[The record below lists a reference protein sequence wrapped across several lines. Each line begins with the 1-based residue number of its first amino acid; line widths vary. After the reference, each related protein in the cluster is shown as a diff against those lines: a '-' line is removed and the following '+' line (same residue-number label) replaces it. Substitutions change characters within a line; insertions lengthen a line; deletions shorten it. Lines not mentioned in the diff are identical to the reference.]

1 MCSAEETGYIDLQ
14 VNGGGGVLFTE
25 HPTVA
30 TLETMVAAHRRF
42 GAETLFPTLIS
53 ARAETMRQGI
63 TAVRDYLLAGKTGV
77 GGIHLEGPFLAA
89 AKAGIH
95 DRRALRPL
103 TEADF
108 ELVTSLETGRTI
120 LTVAPEVVG
129 PQMIARLVEHGVIVA
144 LGHSA
149 ATFRQAMAAFD
160 AGARLVTHLFNGM
173 PPLRSREPGLVGAAL
188 THHDVH
194 CGIIVDGHHVHLSNV
209 RLAYDLKGPE
219 KLFLVTDA
227 MATVGTD
234 LAHFELQGQEINVF
248 DGRCTAADGT
258 LAGSALDM
266 QTAVENCIR
275 ELGIPWEEAR
285 KMACPDVEKF

>member
-1 MCSAEETGYIDLQ
+1 MCPDDETGYIDLQ

-30 TLETMVAAHRRF
+30 TLATMVDAHRRF
-42 GAETLFPTLIS
+42 GTDTLFPTLIS
-53 ARAETMRQGI
+53 ARPETMRQGI

-95 DRRALRPL
+95 DRRALRSL

-129 PQMIARLVEHGVIVA
+129 PQIIARLVDHGVIVA

-149 ATFRQAMAAFD
+149 ATYRQAMAAFD

-173 PPLRSREPGLVGAAL
+173 PPLRGREPGLIGAAL
-188 THHDVH
+188 THPDVH
-194 CGIIVDGHHVHLSNV
+194 CGIIVDGHHVHASNV

-219 KLFLVTDA
+219 RLFLVTDA
-227 MATVGTD
+227 MATVGAD
-234 LAHFELQGQEINVF
+234 LARFELQGQEIKVL

-266 QTAVENCIR
+266 QTAVDNCIR
-275 ELGIPWEEAR
+275 SIGIPAADAR
-285 KMACPDVEKF
+285 RMARPDLENL